1 MSSNVEAENN
11 TNVPLDADWTCV
23 AFLGDTSGS
32 MCQLDT
38 KELAQGVTKMIREEH
53 TPMRLNRYGAK
64 GHQVHHWVSVG
75 LVTLDGITSDHYKC
89 SGCPQ
94 ERFVAKSHIR
104 TFP

>member
-1 MSSNVEAENN
+1 
-11 TNVPLDADWTCV
+11 
-23 AFLGDTSGS
+23 
-32 MCQLDT
+32 
-38 KELAQGVTKMIREEH
+38 MIREEH